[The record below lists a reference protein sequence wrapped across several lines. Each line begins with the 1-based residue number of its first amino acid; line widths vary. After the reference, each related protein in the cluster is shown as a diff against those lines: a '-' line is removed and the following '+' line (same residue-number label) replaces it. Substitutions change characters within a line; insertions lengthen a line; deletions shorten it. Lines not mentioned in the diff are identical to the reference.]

1 MNSKYD
7 IVVVGGGHAGC
18 EAALAASRLGMR
30 TLLITLD
37 LGAIGRMSC
46 NPAIGGLA
54 KGHLVR
60 EIDALGGE
68 MARVIDET
76 GIQFKML
83 NKSKGRAVWSP
94 RAQADRAEYS
104 KNMLI
109 RLEQQKNLELL
120 EDMVTGIGVNKRRL
134 SYVST
139 EGRGLIKC
147 GAAVLACGTFLNGL
161 IHVGLKHFPA
171 GRLGEPHVPLLTDNM
186 TSIGFTTGRLKT
198 GTPPRVY
205 GPSIDFKKTAV
216 QHGDDDPLPFSFQTS
231 GFNPPNIPCYLTKTN
246 STTHQIIAAGLD
258 RSPLYS
264 GIIKGTGPRYC
275 PSIEDKVV
283 RFRERNSHQIF
294 LEPEGLDT
302 DEFYVNGFSTSLPE
316 DVQER
321 AIRTIHGMEN
331 VKIVKY
337 GYAIEYDFFPP
348 HQLRSSLETKLIDF
362 LFLAGQ
368 INGTSGYE
376 EAAAQGIIAGI
387 NAVKKLGGE
396 DPLVLK
402 RSEAYIGVLIDDLIT
417 KSTREPYR
425 MFTSRAEYRLIL
437 RADNADLRLMDYGR
451 DIGLIAHDVH
461 RRMEQKRKL
470 IEDTMRVF
478 SERNLEPERV
488 NPILESKGSSPID
501 YPSSVKKILKR
512 PEISI
517 EDLRDILLNKRD
529 NRISELFQNREAL
542 EQVELEIK
550 YEGYINR
557 QREQIDRFKKF
568 ENFLIPEFLDY
579 NEIKTLSRESREKL
593 SEYRPESLGQA
604 SRISGVSPSDI
615 TVILITLRRMGLS

>member
-1 MNSKYD
+1 
-7 IVVVGGGHAGC
+7 
-18 EAALAASRLGMR
+18 
-30 TLLITLD
+30 
-37 LGAIGRMSC
+37 
-46 NPAIGGLA
+46 
-54 KGHLVR
+54 
-60 EIDALGGE
+60 
-68 MARVIDET
+68 
-76 GIQFKML
+76 
-83 NKSKGRAVWSP
+83 
-94 RAQADRAEYS
+94 
-104 KNMLI
+104 
-109 RLEQQKNLELL
+109 
-120 EDMVTGIGVNKRRL
+120 
-134 SYVST
+134 
-139 EGRGLIKC
+139 
-147 GAAVLACGTFLNGL
+147 
-161 IHVGLKHFPA
+161 
-171 GRLGEPHVPLLTDNM
+171 
-186 TSIGFTTGRLKT
+186 
-198 GTPPRVY
+198 
-205 GPSIDFKKTAV
+205 
-216 QHGDDDPLPFSFQTS
+216 
-231 GFNPPNIPCYLTKTN
+231 
-246 STTHQIIAAGLD
+246 
-258 RSPLYS
+258 
-264 GIIKGTGPRYC
+264 
-275 PSIEDKVV
+275 
-283 RFRERNSHQIF
+283 
-294 LEPEGLDT
+294 
-302 DEFYVNGFSTSLPE
+302 
-316 DVQER
+316 
-321 AIRTIHGMEN
+321 TIHGMEN

-501 YPSSVKKILKR
+501 YPSFVKKILKR